1 MSSDTLATVL
11 LIAGAYLLGALP
23 SSYVLARF
31 VKGIDIRKYGSGNVG
46 ISNFAVQAG
55 WRWSVPLVLF
65 DIYVKGLLP
74 VLLASDKVLGLGL
87 SVEVA
92 AGFAAILGHNW
103 SVWLKFGGGRGMA
116 TVLGVLA
123 TLYYPLV
130 FAYGAV
136 AGFGWL
142 ATRRKDSAVWWGV
155 AALML
160 PVFAALLWVPG
171 WVGIEVVVFCLAFL
185 LITAIKRLT
194 SNRSTEGGREKVP
207 LGRLVWNRIVF
218 DRDIT
223 LREDWVY
230 RGPQS

>member
-1 MSSDTLATVL
+1 MSSDTLAAVL

-23 SSYVLARF
+23 SSYVLARLL
-31 VKGIDIRKYGSGNVG
+31 KGIDIRKYGSGNVG
-46 ISNFAVQAG
+46 ISNFVVHAG
-55 WRWSVPLVLF
+55 WRWAVPLVLF
-65 DIYVKGLLP
+65 DIFVKGLLP
-74 VLLASDKVLGLGL
+74 VLIASPKVLDLGL
-87 SVEVA
+87 TVEVA
-92 AGFAAILGHNW
+92 AGFAAIFGHNW
-103 SVWLKFGGGRGMA
+103 SVWLRFGGGRGMA

-142 ATRRKDSAVWWGV
+142 ATRRRDSAVWWGI
-155 AALML
+155 AALLL
-160 PVFAALLWVPG
+160 PIFAALLMIPG
-171 WVGIEVVVFCLAFL
+171 YVEFEVVAFCLAFL
-185 LITAIKRLT
+185 IMTAIKRLT
-194 SNRSTEGGREKVP
+194 SNRSTESGREKVP

-218 DRDIT
+218 DRDIS

>member
-23 SSYVLARF
+23 SSYLLARF

-87 SVEVA
+87 AVEVA

-103 SVWLKFGGGRGMA
+103 SVWLRFGGGRGMA

-123 TLYYPLV
+123 TLYYPSSLPT
-130 FAYGAV
+130 ARSPGSGGWPRAERTARCGGA
-136 AGFGWL
+136 
-142 ATRRKDSAVWWGV
+142 
-155 AALML
+155 
-160 PVFAALLWVPG
+160 
-171 WVGIEVVVFCLAFL
+171 
-185 LITAIKRLT
+185 
-194 SNRSTEGGREKVP
+194 
-207 LGRLVWNRIVF
+207 
-218 DRDIT
+218 
-223 LREDWVY
+223 
-230 RGPQS
+230 